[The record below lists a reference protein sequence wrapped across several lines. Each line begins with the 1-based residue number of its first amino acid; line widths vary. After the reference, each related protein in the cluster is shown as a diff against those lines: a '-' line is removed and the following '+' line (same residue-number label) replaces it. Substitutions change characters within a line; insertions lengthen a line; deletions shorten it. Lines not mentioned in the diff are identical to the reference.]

1 MFYLFGGFFV
11 LSISILLLLPYQQCK
26 ACGIALSFPE
36 DVFEAEK
43 KIDLLQRDSDNCYP
57 NA

>member
-1 MFYLFGGFFV
+1 MEQSLWNSPIF
-11 LSISILLLLPYQQCK
+11 
-26 ACGIALSFPE
+26 FPE

-43 KIDLLQRDSDNCYP
+43 KIDLLQRDSDNYFP

>member
-1 MFYLFGGFFV
+1 M
-11 LSISILLLLPYQQCK
+11 LSISLLLLLPYQWSK

-43 KIDLLQRDSDNCYP
+43 KIDLLQRDSDNCYS

>member
-1 MFYLFGGFFV
+1 MFSV
-11 LSISILLLLPYQQCK
+11 SILLLLPYQWSK
-26 ACGIALSFPE
+26 AYGIALSFPE

-43 KIDLLQRDSDNCYP
+43 KIDLLQRDSDNYFP